1 MIIFQKKSFKPVG
14 TLILL
19 LIFIYRDSIIPARLA
34 ENLLVRQI

>member
-14 TLILL
+14 ALILL
-19 LIFIYRDSIIPARLA
+19 LIFIYRDSIISVRHT